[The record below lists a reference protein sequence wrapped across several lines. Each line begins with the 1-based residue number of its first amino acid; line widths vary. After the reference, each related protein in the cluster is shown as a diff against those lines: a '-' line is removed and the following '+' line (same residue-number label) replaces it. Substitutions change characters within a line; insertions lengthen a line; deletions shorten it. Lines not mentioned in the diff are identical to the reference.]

1 MLFLNEHKVI
11 LFPSP
16 LYPPWV
22 HVYLQ
27 VTIPNFVFIRR
38 VPTLSFTGWNPKMF
52 SLHLLSTVKDTPNPP
67 IPVFCLSV
75 AMYKF

>member
-1 MLFLNEHKVI
+1 MFFLNEHKVM

-22 HVYLQ
+22 HV
-27 VTIPNFVFIRR
+27 TIPNFVFILR
-38 VPTLSFTGWNPKMF
+38 VPTLSFIGWNLKMF

-67 IPVFCLSV
+67 IPAFCLVCSSV
-75 AMYKF
+75 